1 MTVPAP
7 VCQVSLPGEPETAS
21 ETPHGPA
28 CLGTWVFHQVR
39 VLTGA
44 SLPKLL
50 GSSFSF
56 CVKAIKGNWLLR
68 EKTGAYKVSW
78 CEGVWEVCLATEDVC
93 TAHTSAPLLPSGFE
107 LHLDQCLYD
116 LGASVSPR
124 GWLSPITV
132 TGSLGLIAAQKN
144 QGWPILRPDKAFHQG
159 LWRQHREISNHSR
172 LARTGTSHFKEIN
185 IGKTLLKTK
194 LWCFSFLF
202 ILSLANSMLCEQL
215 LNHDLIIHV
224 LMYHY

>member
-1 MTVPAP
+1 M
-7 VCQVSLPGEPETAS
+7 
-21 ETPHGPA
+21 
-28 CLGTWVFHQVR
+28 
-39 VLTGA
+39 LTGA

-124 GWLSPITV
+124 G
-132 TGSLGLIAAQKN
+132 
-144 QGWPILRPDKAFHQG
+144 
-159 LWRQHREISNHSR
+159 
-172 LARTGTSHFKEIN
+172 
-185 IGKTLLKTK
+185 
-194 LWCFSFLF
+194 
-202 ILSLANSMLCEQL
+202 
-215 LNHDLIIHV
+215 
-224 LMYHY
+224 